1 MRARRPRR
9 HGSGPGLDPPRAGE
23 PRLPQTHGKVRRG
36 QSYVPPAGKLR
47 VNVDRWTEIELFV
60 QVAELGSLSR
70 AAESLGLSN
79 AAASRHLAALEARL
93 AARLVQRNTRRL
105 FLTDVGDAYYRRC
118 KPLLAEL
125 RDAESAVNEAVLKP
139 TGLLRVTA
147 SLSFSMIVI
156 APLLP
161 AFAARYPD
169 LRVEIVVSNRYTDLL
184 ENGIDVAIRNL
195 EFEIDSGITVRR
207 LAETRR
213 VLAASPTY
221 LQRHGAPQRPE
232 DLTRHQLLVYNLANQ
247 PNLLRFTRDGA
258 ETAVPA
264 HGLLEANDGQV
275 IRAAALAH
283 HGILIQPLYIIHDD
297 IVAGRLVP
305 VLQAWELA
313 RLTINVAYPT
323 RRHLPAKVRC
333 FVDFLVEQFAAH
345 DYERRWT
352 A

>member
-1 MRARRPRR
+1 M
-9 HGSGPGLDPPRAGE
+9 
-23 PRLPQTHGKVRRG
+23 
-36 QSYVPPAGKLR
+36 
-47 VNVDRWTEIELFV
+47 DRWTEIELFV

-79 AAASRHLAALEARL
+79 AAASRHLAALEERL

-105 FLTDVGDAYYRRC
+105 FLTDVGEAFYRRC
-118 KPLLAEL
+118 KPVLGEL
-125 RDAESAVNEAVLKP
+125 REAESAVNEAVLKP

-161 AFAARYPD
+161 ALTERYPD

-184 ENGIDVAIRNL
+184 ESGIDVAIRTR
-195 EFEIDSGITVRR
+195 EFEVDSAITVRR
-207 LAETRR
+207 LAETKR
-213 VLAASPTY
+213 VLAASPQY
-221 LQRHGAPQRPE
+221 LQRHGLPRTPDELANHR
-232 DLTRHQLLVYNLANQ
+232 LLIYNLAHHPDQ
-247 PNLLRFTRDGA
+247 LHFTRNGA
-258 ETAVPA
+258 VTTVPVK
-264 HGLLEANDGQV
+264 GLLESNDGQV
-275 IRAAALAH
+275 LRAAALKH
-283 HGILIQPLYIIHDD
+283 LGVLVQPMYIVHEDV
-297 IVAGRLVP
+297 VAGRLVP
-305 VLQAWELA
+305 VLQEWELP

-333 FVDFLVEQFAAH
+333 FVDFLVEQFAAL